1 MSDKLH
7 DTVEIDDLIKELQKA
22 KKRGITN
29 ITDISTDVR
38 TSTYIYGGDRICGIG
53 FWNGQ
58 EKGCIFVPFTKYKEE
73 IKVKELID
81 TFRDM
86 AKRGTLLA
94 RGGVTQEDLL
104 IQIIGTITN
113 VAMR

>member
-1 MSDKLH
+1 M
-7 DTVEIDDLIKELQKA
+7 
-22 KKRGITN
+22 
-29 ITDISTDVR
+29 
-38 TSTYIYGGDRICGIG
+38 
-53 FWNGQ
+53 
-58 EKGCIFVPFTKYKEE
+58 KEE

-104 IQIIGTITN
+104 IQIEGTIAK
-113 VAMR
+113 VALRK